1 VLKGSSERERERVE
15 GGRRS
20 RYRIFSGCLCVC
32 VCVVVSMCFWVEP
45 DIMSWGAVRTREL
58 WHSPI
63 S

>member
-1 VLKGSSERERERVE
+1 VLKGSSERERESR
-15 GGRRS
+15 GGTQKEI
-20 RYRIFSGCLCVC
+20 YNFSSLFVC
-32 VCVVVSMCFWVEP
+32 VCVGVSMCFCVEP